1 MFEAV
6 LQGDDERERAF
17 RRAVGI
23 SIAAHLALL
32 GLAFVNP
39 FQSRSYERPAGV
51 MDVSLV
57 AAVPGTQA
65 AAARPAA
72 KPAPPKP
79 AAKPKE
85 PPKEAAKP
93 VPPPEPPP
101 EPQVR
106 ADKKLLPKEAVK
118 APKPAPPKPKPAVKP
133 PEKELDYDDALSSL
147 REELGEPADAGEA
160 PDPELLAS
168 VKPGRPG
175 GGLAG
180 MGGTGDPL
188 DPLIAAWIR
197 RVKIHV
203 SRAWVLEPS
212 LKRQVI
218 EAEIVVSLDASGRV
232 LDVEVQR
239 PSGNSYYDESVVR
252 ALEKASPLPAPPE
265 DGDWAFVFTPQ
276 DVL

>member
-6 LQGDDERERAF
+6 LQGDDEREGAF
-17 RRAVGI
+17 RRALYISVG
-23 SIAAHLALL
+23 AHVVLL

-51 MDVSLV
+51 VDVSLV
-57 AAVPGTQA
+57 AAVPGAQA
-65 AAARPAA
+65 AVSRPAA

-79 AAKPKE
+79 AA
-85 PPKEAAKP
+85 PPKPPPQEAAKP
-93 VPPPEPPP
+93 VPPP

-106 ADKKLLPKEAVK
+106 ADKKLLPKEAVRT
-118 APKPAPPKPKPAVKP
+118 PKPAPPKPKPAVKP

-147 REELGEPADAGEA
+147 REELGEPEDSAEA

-168 VKPGRPG
+168 VKPGRSASGP
-175 GGLAG
+175 AG

-188 DPLIAAWIR
+188 DPLIAAWIK

-212 LKRQVI
+212 LKRQI
-218 EAEIVVSLDASGRV
+218 LEAEIVVSLDASGRV
-232 LDVEVQR
+232 LGVDVQR
-239 PSGNSYYDESVVR
+239 PSGNSHYDQSVMR

-276 DVL
+276 DVF

>member
-1 MFEAV
+1 LVEAV

-17 RRAVGI
+17 RRALYLSVG
-23 SIAAHLALL
+23 AHLVLL
-32 GLAFVNP
+32 GLAVVNP

-57 AAVPGTQA
+57 AAVPGSQA
-65 AAARPAA
+65 AAPRPAA

-85 PPKEAAKP
+85 PPQEAAKP
-93 VPPPEPPP
+93 VPPP

-106 ADKKLLPKEAVK
+106 ADKKLLPKEAVQ

-147 REELGEPADAGEA
+147 REELGEPEDAADA
-160 PDPELLAS
+160 PDPDLLAS
-168 VKPGRPG
+168 VKPGRLASGP
-175 GGLAG
+175 AG

-188 DPLIAAWIR
+188 DPLIAAWIK
-197 RVKIHV
+197 RVKVHV

-212 LKRQVI
+212 LKRQII

-232 LDVEVQR
+232 LGVEVQR
-239 PSGNSYYDESVVR
+239 RSGNPYYDESVVR
-252 ALEKASPLPAPPE
+252 ALEKASPLPPPPE

-276 DVL
+276 DVF

>member
-1 MFEAV
+1 VFEAV
-6 LQGDDERERAF
+6 LPGDDERERAF
-17 RRAVGI
+17 RRALYISVG
-23 SIAAHLALL
+23 AHLVLL

-51 MDVSLV
+51 MNVSLV
-57 AAVPGTQA
+57 AAVPGAQA

-72 KPAPPKP
+72 KPP
-79 AAKPKE
+79 AKPKE

-93 VPPPEPPP
+93 VPPPEP
-101 EPQVR
+101 QVR
-106 ADKKLLPKEAVK
+106 ADKKLLPKEAVQ

-147 REELGEPADAGEA
+147 REELGEPEDAAEA

-168 VKPGRPG
+168 VKRPAG
-175 GGLAG
+175 GPAG

-188 DPLIAAWIR
+188 DPLIAAWIK

-212 LKRQVI
+212 LKRQII

-232 LDVEVQR
+232 LGVEVQR
-239 PSGNSYYDESVVR
+239 RSGNPYYDESVVR
-252 ALEKASPLPAPPE
+252 ALEKASPLPPPPE

-276 DVL
+276 DVF